1 MPTLILLASLSVTD
15 GRDYCAG
22 YRDAYK
28 EVQGKVDIVHRNF
41 DPVRKSISIK
51 GMIEI
56 MDLMAQPSKCD

>member
-1 MPTLILLASLSVTD
+1 MPTLLILASLSVTD

-28 EVQGKVDIVHRNF
+28 EVQGKVDIVHQHF
-41 DPVRKSISIK
+41 DPVRKSIEIK

-56 MDLMAQPSKCD
+56 IDLMAASSKCD